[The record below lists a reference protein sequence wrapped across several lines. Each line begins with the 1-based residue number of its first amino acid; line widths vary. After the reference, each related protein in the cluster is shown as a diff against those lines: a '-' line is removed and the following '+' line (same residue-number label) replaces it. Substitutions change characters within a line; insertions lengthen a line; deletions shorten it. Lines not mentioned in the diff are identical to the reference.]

1 MKITKRQLRKFI
13 RETAGTLSE
22 DRIADELEHL
32 RKNIKDDEEHID
44 NLESDIEQEREEE
57 GRAKKARRTKK
68 DESTSFSVLHLLE
81 GEMRESEMREFSR
94 SKSGKKVESAGR
106 KILAAGSTIGQVA
119 EDQTGK
125 MRETLH
131 RVSEFVQKVGASLGG
146 LGTLEEGYS
155 VTENLPSVQELK
167 QLIKDIQKLEK

>member
-13 RETAGTLSE
+13 RETTGTLSE

-57 GRAKKARRTKK
+57 GRAKKARRNKK

-81 GEMRESEMREFSR
+81 GEMRESEMEGVLKKQKRQEGRISRKKDSR
-94 SKSGKKVESAGR
+94 SRICNRSGCRRSNR
-106 KILAAGSTIGQVA
+106 KDERDTS
-119 EDQTGK
+119 
-125 MRETLH
+125 
-131 RVSEFVQKVGASLGG
+131 
-146 LGTLEEGYS
+146 
-155 VTENLPSVQELK
+155 
-167 QLIKDIQKLEK
+167 